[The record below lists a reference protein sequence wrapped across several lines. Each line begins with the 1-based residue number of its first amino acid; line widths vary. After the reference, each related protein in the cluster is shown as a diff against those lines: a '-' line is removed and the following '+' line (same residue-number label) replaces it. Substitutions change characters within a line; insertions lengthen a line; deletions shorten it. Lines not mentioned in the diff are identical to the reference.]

1 LSDCPEFTGSG
12 ENGLRVDCGSST
24 EVRALRDRFNRRF
37 ITVHCRV
44 ASTKRVELSM
54 SKDVIL
60 VVEDEPELAE
70 LYSGW
75 LSEKYPVRVA
85 HDGPEALEEYDEDV
99 EVVLLDRQLPGMN
112 GSAVLSMLQDRKGD
126 PQVAMVTAVEP
137 EVDVVEMGFDAYVTK
152 PIREDDI
159 FELVNHLLHRRVYD
173 ENVRRLFAA
182 ISKQIA
188 LEKEYS
194 PEELA
199 DDQQY
204 QYLLA
209 EIEKLRDETADLA
222 EQFDDESFQTAL
234 SSLQ

>member
-1 LSDCPEFTGSG
+1 M
-12 ENGLRVDCGSST
+12 SS
-24 EVRALRDRFNRRF
+24 
-37 ITVHCRV
+37 
-44 ASTKRVELSM
+44 
-54 SKDVIL
+54 DVIL
-60 VVEDEPELAE
+60 VVEDEPELAG

-85 HDGPEALEEYDEDV
+85 NDGPEALEEYDEDV

-159 FELVNHLLHRRVYD
+159 FELVDHLLHRRVYD
-173 ENVRRLFAA
+173 ENIRRLFAA

-222 EQFDDESFQTAL
+222 EQFDDENFRTAL

>member
-1 LSDCPEFTGSG
+1 MNS
-12 ENGLRVDCGSST
+12 
-24 EVRALRDRFNRRF
+24 
-37 ITVHCRV
+37 
-44 ASTKRVELSM
+44 
-54 SKDVIL
+54 DVIL

-112 GSAVLSMLQDRKGD
+112 GSAVLSMLQDREGD

-152 PIREDDI
+152 PVREDDV
-159 FELVNHLLHRRVYD
+159 FELVDHLLHRRVYD
-173 ENVRRLFAA
+173 ENVRKLFAA

-222 EQFDDESFQTAL
+222 EQFDDENFRTAL

>member
-1 LSDCPEFTGSG
+1 MNS
-12 ENGLRVDCGSST
+12 
-24 EVRALRDRFNRRF
+24 
-37 ITVHCRV
+37 
-44 ASTKRVELSM
+44 
-54 SKDVIL
+54 DVIL
-60 VVEDEPELAE
+60 VVEDKPELAE

-85 HDGPEALEEYDEDV
+85 NDGPEALEEYDEDV

-112 GSAVLSMLQDRKGD
+112 GSAVLSMLQDREGD

-152 PIREDDI
+152 PVREDDV
-159 FELVNHLLHRRVYD
+159 FELVDHLLHRRVYD
-173 ENVRRLFAA
+173 ENVRKLFAA

-222 EQFDDESFQTAL
+222 EQFDDENFRTAL

>member
-1 LSDCPEFTGSG
+1 MNS
-12 ENGLRVDCGSST
+12 
-24 EVRALRDRFNRRF
+24 
-37 ITVHCRV
+37 
-44 ASTKRVELSM
+44 
-54 SKDVIL
+54 DVIL

-85 HDGPEALEEYDEDV
+85 NDGPEALEEYDEDV

-159 FELVNHLLHRRVYD
+159 FELVDHLLHRRVYD
-173 ENVRRLFAA
+173 ENVRQLFAA

-194 PEELA
+194 AEELA

-222 EQFDDESFQTAL
+222 EQFDDENFRTAL